1 MGFWVPLEDATIQ
14 NGCLWGLPYSHKSKL
29 YMRSFMDWKEKKAVM
44 KQFHEKDYN
53 EKDFVPIELKKGS
66 LAFFNGIFL
75 HKSQANN
82 S

>member
-1 MGFWVPLEDATIQ
+1 
-14 NGCLWGLPYSHKSKL
+14 
-29 YMRSFMDWKEKKAVM
+29 MDWKEKKAVM

-75 HKSQANN
+75 HKS
-82 S
+82 